1 MSLHLNFRNIES
13 TDAIKE
19 HIEDKV
25 DKLKKFVSYPMEV
38 HVMFSVEKTLQCVEI
53 TCRAE
58 HKDFVATAKSKNLY
72 ESMDV
77 CCHKIEAQLKK
88 EREKKKGH
96 NAAHK
101 VASRHAEKLGA
112 DVQAI
117 IPHLGK
123 NRNSRRTG
131 TDSE

>member
-13 TDAIKE
+13 TQAIKK
-19 HIEDKV
+19 HIEEKA
-25 DKLKKFVSYPMEV
+25 DKLKKFVNYPMEV
-38 HVMFSVEKTLQCVEI
+38 HVMLSVEKTLQCVEI

-72 ESMDV
+72 ESIDV
-77 CCHKIEAQLKK
+77 CCHKIESQLKK

-123 NRNSRRTG
+123 NPNARRTG
-131 TDSE
+131 TENE

>member
-13 TDAIKE
+13 TEAIKE

-25 DKLKKFVSYPMEV
+25 DKLKKFVTYSMEV
-38 HVMFSVEKTLQCVEI
+38 HVIVTLEKSLQCVEI

-58 HKDFVATAKSKNLY
+58 HKDFVASTKSKNLY
-72 ESMDV
+72 ESIDV

-96 NAAHK
+96 NAAHRL
-101 VASRHAEKLGA
+101 ANRHAEKLGT
-112 DVQAI
+112 DVKAI
-117 IPHLGK
+117 LPHLGK
-123 NRNSRRTG
+123 NPNNRRTG